1 MGIGEF
7 GAENSGLSPG
17 ESMEYM
23 GSGVWDKYVL
33 YSDYS
38 PRMEGN
44 KQYFGA
50 NEPKTKLVRYPF
62 PDGSR
67 RITYRDR
74 RYILEGFAY
83 PAKFY
88 NPDYSRQTPP
98 VPTDYRRT
106 LYWNPDLKLDKN
118 GEACITF
125 YNNSRQTTLSVE
137 AEGQCPD
144 GTLLWT
150 R

>member
-1 MGIGEF
+1 M
-7 GAENSGLSPG
+7 
-17 ESMEYM
+17 
-23 GSGVWDKYVL
+23 VK
-33 YSDYS
+33 
-38 PRMEGN
+38 
-44 KQYFGA
+44 
-50 NEPKTKLVRYPF
+50 YPF

-106 LYWNPDLKLDKN
+106 LYWNPELKLDEN
-118 GEACITF
+118 GEAGITF
-125 YNNSRQTTLSVE
+125 YNNSRQTTLFVE
-137 AEGQCPD
+137 AEGQTAD

-150 R
+150 Q

>member
-1 MGIGEF
+1 MI
-7 GAENSGLSPG
+7 
-17 ESMEYM
+17 
-23 GSGVWDKYVL
+23 
-33 YSDYS
+33 
-38 PRMEGN
+38 
-44 KQYFGA
+44 
-50 NEPKTKLVRYPF
+50 EPK
-62 PDGSR
+62 GII
-67 RITYRDR
+67 RISASIAHSFRIIRQQFIEEPAR

-106 LYWNPDLKLDKN
+106 LYWNPDLKLDEN